1 MNIEIARAADLDRV
15 ETLVSWLKRP
25 HLDRVTVTMPGLD
38 TTERERAARTIR
50 HLFNDCGCA
59 FGALALVVTVAASV
73 LARPSGG
80 TAYAMTAL
88 TCLAAAVAGKLL
100 GLAWSRQ
107 RLLARLRALRSA
119 S

>member
-1 MNIEIARAADLDRV
+1 MNIEIARVADLDRV

-25 HLDRVTVTMPGLD
+25 HLDRVTITMPGLD
-38 TTERERAARTIR
+38 ITERERAARTIR

-59 FGALALVVTVAASV
+59 WAALAFVVAVPAAV

-80 TAYAMTAL
+80 AAYAVAAL
-88 TCLAAAVAGKLL
+88 SCLAAAVAGKLL

>member
-1 MNIEIARAADLDRV
+1 MNIEIAHPADLDRV

-38 TTERERAARTIR
+38 ATERDRAARTIR

-59 FGALALVVTVAASV
+59 WAALTFVVAVTVAV

-80 TAYAMTAL
+80 TAIAVAAL
-88 TCLAAAVAGKLL
+88 TCVAAAIAGKLL

>member
-1 MNIEIARAADLDRV
+1 MNIEIARVADLDRV

-25 HLDRVTVTMPGLD
+25 HLDRVTITMPGLD

-59 FGALALVVTVAASV
+59 WAALAFVVAVPAAV

-80 TAYAMTAL
+80 AAYAVAAL
-88 TCLAAAVAGKLL
+88 SCLAAAVAGKLL

>member
-1 MNIEIARAADLDRV
+1 MNIEIARVADLDRV

-25 HLDRVTVTMPGLD
+25 HLDRVTITMPGLD

-59 FGALALVVTVAASV
+59 WAALAFVVAVPAAV

-80 TAYAMTAL
+80 AAYAVAAL
-88 TCLAAAVAGKLL
+88 SCLAVAVAGKLL